1 MDCALQKREMKFK
14 KLEVAGFKSF
24 ADKLQIK
31 FEKGVTAIVGPNG
44 CGKSNVADSIRWVL
58 GEQSAKS
65 LRGSNMQDLIF
76 NGTQNRKS
84 LSFCEVNLFFDNTEK
99 IFPSL
104 DYKEV
109 VLTRRLYRSGESE
122 YLLNKANCRLKDIVD
137 LLRDAGMS
145 REGYSIIGQGKIDEL
160 LSSKPE
166 ERREIF
172 EEAAGILKFKA
183 RKKEAER
190 KLVRTEDNL
199 MRLTDILEEKRK
211 QLDPLTKQSENAR
224 KWLDFRDKL
233 KHVEINT
240 YIYQYD
246 TANDAKQIISERLD
260 GVKENLELR
269 IKESEETSEK
279 YNEAF
284 AQISNS
290 DKRIESLRE
299 ELMSLTVG
307 LEKQAGEARLL
318 NERLQNLKFS
328 IEKADIENDALEQS
342 NKIAIEKV
350 SNYTVEKTK
359 CNTEIE
365 KLKIEVETRTNDY
378 VAVARE
384 ITEKEVAEN
393 LRHTALINALE
404 RAGDIKSN
412 MSRLLAEKESLDKST
427 IELASRLK
435 YITDKMDVEKREL
448 ATLEADCNLF
458 KDDIE
463 KLTRQ
468 MDVKAETRQALYNE
482 IEDTEKKLNALNE
495 QYYTHTTRLGIL
507 TQMQNDLE
515 GFHHAVKKLLKDASE
530 KKELSKRL
538 HGVVAHLVKVEKA
551 HEIAI
556 EVALGGAVQNIVTTD
571 EEDAKFLIEYL
582 KCQKYGRVT
591 FLPLA
596 SAKPRTLNEKE
607 VLKMRGVLG
616 TAYDVVQCDER
627 FAPIFKA
634 LLGSTLLVDNID
646 NAISISK
653 LTGYAHRIVTLEG
666 DIIQPSGAI
675 TGGSKKSEV
684 TNIFGYER
692 EISEL
697 EAGLKNILSEVEKLI
712 KQKQEKTDLTQ
723 GLTADLK
730 SMRNML
736 HEKEIQLATKTEAF
750 SKLHSSLD
758 EEITLSTSLETE
770 LNEQK
775 ERHATITKDIESV
788 GELEKMSKESQQE
801 ALEDGEKKKAEF
813 DSLRKKRD
821 VLSEAMTNAKLSLSS
836 VQHEMQTYEQNISHL
851 QDEILSASERIEANL
866 VTKEESYQTIEKI
879 NGILNNL
886 TNLSNPE
893 NSQRANQ
900 IREQL
905 ANLDEFKSKNQEAL
919 QSLEAGRVQLMQEI
933 QRLHE
938 AKSHEEILL
947 VKVDTDIDVMKERV
961 AEEYGLTY
969 EECVPFKEENYDL
982 DEGIAAAA
990 KLKRQMQYLGNVNLN
1005 AIEDSKI
1012 LFETYNELN
1021 TQREDLEKAKLD
1033 LRKIIKELS
1042 DEMLVRF
1049 NDKFEQIRVNFR
1061 KTFNE
1066 LFEGGTA
1073 DLVLLDAENP
1083 LEAGVD
1089 IIAQPPQKKLQSI
1102 SLLSGG
1108 ERALTAIA
1116 ILFAILRL
1124 RPMPFVVLDEIEA
1137 ALDETNAARFAKYL
1151 HKFARDTQFIVITHR
1166 KPTMELADTLYG
1178 VTMEEKGVSKIV
1190 SVKLEDASKLS
1201 ETA

>member
-1 MDCALQKREMKFK
+1 MKFK

-65 LRGSNMQDLIF
+65 LRGSSMQDLIF

-122 YLLNKANCRLKDIVD
+122 YLLNKVNCRLKDLVD

-145 REGYSIIGQGKIDEL
+145 REGYSIIGQGRIDEI

-190 KLVRTEDNL
+190 KLIRTEDNL
-199 MRLTDILEEKRK
+199 LRLSDILEEKRK

-224 KWLDFRDKL
+224 KWLEFRDRL

-246 TANDAKQIISERLD
+246 TASEAKQIISERLD
-260 GVKENLELR
+260 GVKESLELR

-279 YNEAF
+279 YNESF
-284 AQISNS
+284 AKIANS
-290 DKRIESLRE
+290 DKQIETLRE

-318 NERLQNLKFS
+318 NERLQNLKIG
-328 IEKADIENDALEQS
+328 IEKIDAENNALEYT
-342 NKIAIEKV
+342 NKNAIEKV
-350 SNYTVEKTK
+350 SHHSVEKTK
-359 CNTEIE
+359 CTAELE
-365 KLKIEVETRTNDY
+365 KLKIEVEEKTTDY
-378 VAVARE
+378 VTIARE
-384 ITEKEVAEN
+384 ITAKELDEN
-393 LRHTALINALE
+393 LRHSALISALE

-412 MSRLLAEKESLDKST
+412 MSRLLAESENLDKS
-427 IELASRLK
+427 IEELSSRLK
-435 YITDKMDVEKREL
+435 FLTDKMSVEKKEL
-448 ATLEADCNLF
+448 LSLEKECNSF

-463 KLTRQ
+463 KITHE
-468 MDVKAETRQALYNE
+468 MDAKAEIRQKLYDE
-482 IEDTEKKLNALNE
+482 TEETEKRLNVLNE
-495 QYYTHTTRLGIL
+495 QYYTNTTRLGIL
-507 TQMQNDLE
+507 KQMQDDLE
-515 GFHHAVKKLLKDASE
+515 GFTQSVKKLLKDASE

-538 HGVVAHLVKVEKA
+538 HGVVAHLVKVNKE
-551 HEIAI
+551 HEVAI

-582 KCQKYGRVT
+582 KRQKYGRVT
-591 FLPLA
+591 FLPLS
-596 SAKPRTLNEKE
+596 SAKPRSLDDRSI
-607 VLKMRGVLG
+607 LKLSGVIG
-616 TAYDVVQCDER
+616 TAYDVIKCEEK
-627 FAPIFKA
+627 FSPIFKA

-646 NAISISK
+646 TAIAISKQS
-653 LTGYAHRIVTLEG
+653 GYAHRIVTLEG

-692 EISEL
+692 EIAEL
-697 EAGLKNILSEVEKLI
+697 EFNLKEIYSEVEKLN
-712 KQKQEKTDLTQ
+712 KQKQEKIDKSTQLTQ
-723 GLTADLK
+723 DLR
-730 SMRNML
+730 SMRDIL

-758 EEITLSTSLETE
+758 DETVLSGNLEFD

-775 ERHATITKDIESV
+775 ERFAVIKKDIETV
-788 GELEKMSKESQQE
+788 TELEKMSKESQQE
-801 ALEDGEKKKAEF
+801 ALEDSERKKSEF
-813 DSLRKKRD
+813 DALRKKRD
-821 VLSEAMTNAKLSLSS
+821 ELSEAMTNAKLSFSS
-836 VQHEMQTYEQNISHL
+836 VQHEQQTYEQNIAHL
-851 QDEILSASERIEANL
+851 QEEILRGSEKIEENL
-866 VTKEESYQTIEKI
+866 VQKEESYKAIDKI
-879 NGILNNL
+879 NIQLNSL

-893 NSQRANQ
+893 DSQKANA
-900 IREQL
+900 IRGKL
-905 ANLDEFKSKNQEAL
+905 ANLDEFKTKNQEAL

-947 VKVDTDIDVMKERV
+947 VKVDTDIEMMKERV
-961 AEEYGLTY
+961 AEEYNLTY
-969 EECVPFKEENYDL
+969 EECIPFKEEDYNL
-982 DEGIAAAA
+982 NEGLAAAA
-990 KLKRQMQYLGNVNLN
+990 KLKRQMQNLGNVNLN
-1005 AIEDSKI
+1005 AIEDSKV
-1012 LFETYNELN
+1012 LFESYNELN

-1033 LRKIIKELS
+1033 LNKIIKELS
-1042 DEMLVRF
+1042 NEMLTRF

-1061 KTFNE
+1061 KTFHE

-1073 DLVLLDAENP
+1073 DLVLQDAENP
-1083 LEAGVD
+1083 LEAGVE
-1089 IIAQPPQKKLQSI
+1089 IVAQPPQKKLQTI

-1116 ILFAILRL
+1116 ILFAILKL

-1151 HKFARDTQFIVITHR
+1151 HNFAKNTQFIVITHR

-1190 SVKLEDASKLS
+1190 SVKLEDASKMS
-1201 ETA
+1201 ESA